1 MAVLH
6 ETEAERLSLLKIGNE
21 QALPWDSLRNAAAVC
36 SWKDRVFVY
45 VCNGQV
51 LELRFGSLDN
61 QYVEFLNCQ
70 VVESTC
76 SIYPSS
82 PSPPPRRAAAMAYAS
97 PCNRPLL
104 VLTGGISVTSGCEL
118 NDVWAFHLGL
128 GIWEPLSPQDPERPS
143 LGWHSVAML
152 DGQTL
157 AVLAWNA
164 PAEILAFHLLHRHWY
179 KIDVPLPKRASPIL
193 KVQRQRRHSE
203 VLELVVGGGIAD
215 DNRTFIIFL
224 RYNES
229 TARYVA
235 DNVTLVLQRGG
246 FSRLGGTEGFYEGLQ
261 IGMGGLR
268 PEDASYCEIL
278 DVFTD
283 EYLFKGDIPS
293 TQGRRRRRQR
303 GPVKRNQIRY
313 ESSSEEETKSS
324 SSLSSS
330 SSSDEE
336 DTPIQNLTKF
346 KSLSPSATLPLLA
359 LQIHYRIGQHYMAA
373 LNVCLVLL
381 PFSECAPAALCFTR
395 TGFHKETMVSWLS
408 DDTKRTQFNHLNLA
422 SSNNKILDL
431 LQAIPSNMI
440 THVLRFL

>member
-1 MAVLH
+1 MVVLY
-6 ETEAERLSLLKIGNE
+6 ETESERLSLLKVANK
-21 QALPWDSLRNAAAVC
+21 QALPWDSLRNAGAVC

-45 VCNGQV
+45 GCHGQV
-51 LELRFGSLDN
+51 LELRFSGLDH
-61 QYVEFLNCQ
+61 QHVEFLHCREIQ
-70 VVESTC
+70 SAHP
-76 SIYPSS
+76 IYSPS
-82 PSPPPRRAAAMAYAS
+82 PSPPPRRVAAMAYAS
-97 PCNRPLL
+97 PCSRPWLI
-104 VLTGGISVTSGCEL
+104 LTGGISVASGCEL

-128 GIWEPLSPQDPERPS
+128 GIWEQLSAQDPERPS

-193 KVQRQRRHSE
+193 KVQKQRRHSE
-203 VLELVVGGGIAD
+203 VLELVVGGGLAED
-215 DNRTFIIFL
+215 SRTFILFL
-224 RYNES
+224 RYNKD
-229 TARYVA
+229 TAKYAA
-235 DNVTLVLQRGG
+235 DNAALVLQSGG

-268 PEDASYCEIL
+268 PEYASYCEIL

-283 EYLFKGDIPS
+283 EYIFKGDIPDT
-293 TQGRRRRRQR
+293 TQRQRSRQR
-303 GPVKRNQIRY
+303 GLDERCQIHY
-313 ESSSEEETKSS
+313 ERSSEEERASS
-324 SSLSSS
+324 ASVSSLSS
-330 SSSDEE
+330 DQE

-359 LQIHYRIGQHYMAA
+359 LQLPYRIGHHYMAA

-395 TGFHKETMVSWLS
+395 TAFHKQIMVSWLS
-408 DDTKRTQFNHLNLA
+408 DDAKITQLNRLDLA
-422 SSNNKILDL
+422 SSNDKISDL
-431 LQAIPSNMI
+431 LRAIPSNMV